1 MREMKDVILITMC
14 ISNRCFLLWHQK
26 WFSLLREEN
35 EKMGTRKKGEN
46 ILRESFELLLARLN
60 EQHRENEK

>member
-1 MREMKDVILITMC
+1 MLLIMTSKMIFIAWRMKKKEREK
-14 ISNRCFLLWHQK
+14 R
-26 WFSLLREEN
+26 
-35 EKMGTRKKGEN
+35 RKN